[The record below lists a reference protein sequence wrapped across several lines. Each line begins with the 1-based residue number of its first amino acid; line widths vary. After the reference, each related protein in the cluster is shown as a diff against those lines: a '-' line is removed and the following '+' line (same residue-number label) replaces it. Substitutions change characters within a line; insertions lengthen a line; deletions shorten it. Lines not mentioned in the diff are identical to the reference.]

1 MVRLEGLE
9 AQVRPEAVM
18 SLACAGVLAP
28 NETVDSV
35 EAAKPDQHRDYADR
49 MSLAW
54 PTTVILP

>member
-1 MVRLEGLE
+1 
-9 AQVRPEAVM
+9 M

-28 NETVDSV
+28 SETVDSV
-35 EAAKPDQHRDYADR
+35 EAAKADQHRDYADR